1 MSDALERARR
11 WDAAVG
17 VDDAVAKVR
26 AEERALIVAFILRQA
41 ENWKLGESGNIAL
54 KHAALMIDHGHYVER
69 REEEP

>member
-1 MSDALERARR
+1 VSDVLERIRK

-17 VDDAVAKVR
+17 VDEAIAKVR

-41 ENWKLGESGNIAL
+41 ENWKRGEAGNIAL

-69 REEEP
+69 REDAP